1 MLVAIC
7 PVVVRWKL
15 TMLENIQRGDICV
28 FKNGDEAT
36 VIDFKLGYCGSNTI
50 RLYFNKEVRGGSAD
64 ESVWNYYLSGKWIG
78 NGNDIVKIVRN

>member
-7 PVVVRWKL
+7 PVAVRWRL

-36 VIDFKLGYCGSNTI
+36 VIDFNPGYCGSDTI

-64 ESVWNYYLSGKWIG
+64 ESVWNYRLSGKWIG
-78 NGNDIVKIVRN
+78 NGNNIVKVIHR